1 MAVGPSLGRTSSSNN
16 AALLVGANLIRPTP
30 YSYASFANV
39 NLGFRTSSGSIFGGS
54 GNSPFTGTSKYLLFK
69 FNNSGTTNYGW
80 VEIKQLTQGNTVSDW
95 TATVG
100 LMAYDNTGALL
111 APGDVGGSN
120 NAVPEPATAA
130 MFAMGGALVLGARGL
145 RRWREQRA
153 TAAAESLSS

>member
-1 MAVGPSLGRTSSSNN
+1 M
-16 AALLVGANLIRPTP
+16 
-30 YSYASFANV
+30 
-39 NLGFRTSSGSIFGGS
+39 
-54 GNSPFTGTSKYLLFK
+54 
-69 FNNSGTTNYGW
+69 
-80 VEIKQLTQGNTVSDW
+80 SDW